1 MRILELRVRCRPLA
15 AARVRRAVAG
25 LFNRH
30 GLFCQVSD
38 SCSSCGCPARPCSVR
53 ARVREREVTPSSPEG
68 VEREVRAQGGR
79 RKMVASLKLKD
90 SAFTIQKLG
99 CQSTA
104 DLRESRKLT
113 LQRKTLWIW
122 VPEHSAEDLQSL

>member
-38 SCSSCGCPARPCSVR
+38 PCSSCCCPARPCSVW

-68 VEREVRAQGGR
+68 VEREVRAVSPGR
-79 RKMVASLKLKD
+79 VRALALGCVAFVWVVSELQ
-90 SAFTIQKLG
+90 AYFFTI
-99 CQSTA
+99 THV
-104 DLRESRKLT
+104 ET
-113 LQRKTLWIW
+113 LQIHISQGKAFVLT
-122 VPEHSAEDLQSL
+122 H